1 MSWKD
6 WILPAALQKK
16 ASAVTR
22 LIYQMYAGQPVW
34 TPRNYED
41 LAKEGFEQN
50 VWVYRC
56 VLTVAQAIAAVD
68 WVLYRDKNKKEEIDT
83 HKLLDLLYK
92 PNEFMSKQEFFE
104 SIAAYLLLSGNSYL
118 ESNGPDFGPP
128 MELFPLR
135 PDRMV
140 ILPDAKNFVAGYEY
154 TVGANKFRWDASKVG
169 HIKLFSATSDFYGLS
184 PIEVAAQGID
194 NDNAAKTWNN
204 SLLNNGARPSG
215 ALVTEQALSE
225 FQYNNLKSELDKNVR
240 GAKNSGKPMLL
251 EGGLKWQ
258 DMSLSP
264 RDMDFIQSRKMS
276 RLEICAAFNV
286 PPEMVGDKEHATYSN
301 YTEARQAFYMEGV
314 LPNLDKIRDKLNAW
328 LVPKFGE
335 KLYLDY
341 DIDSIEALQENSD
354 TKAARIRADYQAG
367 ILMLN
372 EARTANGW
380 EEMPSG
386 NIYLIPGNVWVMD
399 EKGEMVLGP
408 KQGAG
413 QDGGGNDPGQKSF
426 FLT

>member
-1 MSWKD
+1 MMSWKD
-6 WILPAALQKK
+6 WILPAAWQQK
-16 ASAVTR
+16 ASQVTR
-22 LIYQMYAGQPVW
+22 LIYQMYTGQPVW
-34 TPRNYED
+34 TPRDYAN

-56 VLTVAQAIAAVD
+56 ILTVAQAVAAVD
-68 WVLYRDKNKKEEIDT
+68 WNLYADKTKKRELED

-92 PNEFMSKQEFFE
+92 PNDFMSKQEFFE
-104 SIAAYLLLSGNSYL
+104 AITAYLLLSGNSYI
-118 ESNGPDFGPP
+118 EENGPNSGPP

-140 ILPDAKNFVAGYEY
+140 ILPDALNFVAGYEY
-154 TVGANKFRWDASKVG
+154 TVGANKTRWEAAKVA
-169 HIKLFSATSDFYGLS
+169 HLKLFSALNDHYGLS

-204 SLLNNGARPSG
+204 ALLNNGARPSG
-215 ALVTEQALSE
+215 ALVTEQALTD
-225 FQYNNLKSELDKNVR
+225 FQYTNLKKELDNNIR
-240 GAKNSGKPMLL
+240 GAKNSGKPLLL

-258 DMSLSP
+258 SMSLSP
-264 RDMDFIQSRKMS
+264 TDMDFINSRKMS
-276 RLEICAAFNV
+276 RMEICAAFNV

-301 YTEARQAFYMEGV
+301 YTEARQAFYLEGV
-314 LPNLDKIRDKLNAW
+314 LPLLDKIRDKLNSW

-335 KLYLDY
+335 RLFLDY

-386 NIYLIPGNVWVMD
+386 NIYLIPGNVWVLD
-399 EKGEMVLGP
+399 ENGEMVLGP
-408 KQGAG
+408 KQNS
-413 QDGGGNDPGQKSF
+413 DPGGGEDTAKKSF